1 MTLDENKSSLSRL
14 RQVQRLFNELS
25 PGMLTCITLGLAATF
40 ISEHYG
46 GPVMLYA
53 LLFGMAFNFLSEE
66 GKCLPGV
73 QLTSRTILR
82 IGVALLGVRITID
95 QVMGLGLWPVLMVI
109 GAVVSTILVGWGLA
123 RVMGLGRDHG
133 LLSGGAV
140 AICGASAAMA
150 LSLVLPRD
158 DKSEQRTIVTVVG
171 VTTLST
177 LAMVLYPTLV
187 SFLSMDNF
195 TAGIFLGGTI
205 HDVAQVVGAGFMISP
220 ETGDVS
226 TLIKLMRVAM
236 LVPVVF
242 MFSIVFRRGAG
253 EDGLV
258 KTPLL
263 PAFLVG
269 FVSLVIINS
278 LGIIPEMVVSLLTDL
293 SRWCLVSAIAALGIK
308 TSLKSLAVVGWLP
321 VILMLAETAYLC
333 VLVIL
338 VVTFFS

>member
-1 MTLDENKSSLSRL
+1 MAEQGSEGSSGKL
-14 RQVQRLFNELS
+14 RRVQYLFNEFS
-25 PGMLTCITLGLAATF
+25 PGMLTCLTLGLAATF
-40 ISEHYG
+40 IAEHYG

-73 QLTSRTILR
+73 HLTSQTVLR
-82 IGVALLGVRITID
+82 IGVALLGVRITVD
-95 QVMGLGLWPVLMVI
+95 QVMELGLWPVLMVI

-123 RVMGLGRDHG
+123 RMLGLGRDHG

-150 LSLVLPRD
+150 LSLVLPKD
-158 DKSEQRTIVTVVG
+158 DESEQRTILTVVG

-177 LAMVLYPTLV
+177 LAMVLYPAIV

-242 MFSIVFRRGAG
+242 LFTIFFSHGVREAG
-253 EDGLV
+253 EA

-263 PAFLVG
+263 PAFLVS
-269 FVSLVIINS
+269 FVALVIINS
-278 LGIIPEMVVSLLTDL
+278 LGIIPEAAVEVLIDL

-321 VILMLAETAYLC
+321 VILMVAETVYLC
-333 VLVIL
+333 VLVVL
-338 VVTFFS
+338 MVTFFT